1 MKRVLIFGGLLLF
14 MGIGMVSCYQDV
26 LIPQVATE
34 APPQFVSYSGDLQ
47 PLWNENCA
55 LSGCHVKGGQVPYLS
70 EDISY
75 DQLVGGGFVNTVV
88 PADSKLWIALNGIMM
103 PHLPSASDRQKVFDW
118 IRNGAPNN

>member
-1 MKRVLIFGGLLLF
+1 MKRVLIYGGLLFF
-14 MGIGMVSCYQDV
+14 MCVELVSCYQDV
-26 LIPQVATE
+26 IIPPVATE

-55 LSGCHVKGGQVPYLS
+55 LSGCHVHGGQSPYLA

-88 PADSKLWIALNGIMM
+88 PADSKLWIALNGIMI

>member
-1 MKRVLIFGGLLLF
+1 MKRILIFGGLFLF

-26 LIPQVATE
+26 IIPPVAQE

-55 LSGCHVKGGQVPYLS
+55 LSGCHVPGGQVPYLT
-70 EDISY
+70 EDLSY
-75 DQLVGGGFVNTVV
+75 DQLVGGGYVNTIK
-88 PADSKLWIALNGIMM
+88 PEDSRLWIALNGNMM
-103 PHLPSASDRQKVFDW
+103 SHLPSASDRQKVFDW

>member
-1 MKRVLIFGGLLLF
+1 MKRVLIYGGLLLF

-55 LSGCHVKGGQVPYLS
+55 LSGCHVKGGQVPHLS

>member
-1 MKRVLIFGGLLLF
+1 MKRILLYGGLLLF
-14 MGIGMVSCYQDV
+14 MGIGIVSCYKDV
-26 LIPQVATE
+26 IIPQVAQE

-55 LSGCHVKGGQVPYLS
+55 LSGCHVKGGQVPYLT

-75 DQLVGGGFVNTVV
+75 NQLLGGYVNTVV
-88 PADSKLWIALNGIMM
+88 PEDSKLWIALNGVMM
-103 PHLPSASDRQKVFDW
+103 SHLPSASDRQKVFDW

>member
-1 MKRVLIFGGLLLF
+1 MKRVLIYGGLLLF